1 MFRITQN
8 MALTTFSLLGREDLH
23 LTASTI
29 GVLGALSGLA
39 LVAMTVGVAARV
51 PARSSTAEAV
61 IGLVV
66 LLAALV
72 AFLLATSLPVLV
84 AAVLLLGV
92 AGGLGMPGLT
102 NAVGV
107 LGRANREQA
116 VGLYTLTLSV
126 SLAVGPLLETF
137 VLDRVHQAVRAPFLA
152 FLAFPALGALAL
164 AAGLRRHR
172 SKPAA
177 QPTTLGALP
186 PEQTAPEPTT
196 PVPSGRGAAPPA
208 PTHPSV
214 GARVRRPG
222 LLSTPNGRLAL
233 TAQLLYAIPFAGIT
247 VFGALVAHIAFA
259 TTPAQAQLAFTAFFV
274 TSLISRALVAWRAP
288 IRHKVAFFWLSAA
301 LTGAGLALLGTGHG
315 LLVLLVAMAILGIP
329 HGLTFPLVLALVASS
344 TTPAGLPRANATLL
358 AASNLTG
365 ILVPV
370 ILGSLVTLVGYRSMV
385 LLILVPVAGF
395 AALLWTQRRAPRA
408 ALGPA
413 TG

>member
-8 MALTTFSLLGREDLH
+8 MALTTFALLGRDDLH
-23 LTASTI
+23 LGASMI

-39 LVAMTVGVAARV
+39 LVAVTIGVAARV
-51 PARSSTAEAV
+51 PARSSTAEAAA
-61 IGLVV
+61 GMVV
-66 LLAALV
+66 LVAALV
-72 AFLLATSLPVLV
+72 AFILATSLPVLF

-152 FLAFPALGALAL
+152 FLAFPVLGALAL
-164 AAGLRRHR
+164 AAGVRRHR
-172 SKPAA
+172 REPALH
-177 QPTTLGALP
+177 PTP
-186 PEQTAPEPTT
+186 PDPTT
-196 PVPSGRGAAPPA
+196 PGTTGHGTTGPNPAPPH

-214 GARVRRPG
+214 EAPVRHPG
-222 LLSTPNGRLAL
+222 LLNSPNGRLAL
-233 TAQLLYAIPFAGIT
+233 TARLLYAIPFAGIS
-247 VFGALVAHIAFA
+247 VFGALIAHVAFA

-288 IRHKVAFFWLSAA
+288 IQHKLAFFWLSGA
-301 LTGAGLALLGTGHG
+301 LTAAGLALLGTGHG
-315 LLVLLVAMAILGIP
+315 LAMLLVAMAILGVP

-344 TTPAGLPRANATLL
+344 ASPAELPRANAALL
-358 AASNLTG
+358 ATGNLTAV
-365 ILVPV
+365 LVPV

-385 LLILVPVAGF
+385 LLILVPVAVC
-395 AALLWTQRRAPRA
+395 AALLWTQRPSPRA
-408 ALGPA
+408 ALGPP